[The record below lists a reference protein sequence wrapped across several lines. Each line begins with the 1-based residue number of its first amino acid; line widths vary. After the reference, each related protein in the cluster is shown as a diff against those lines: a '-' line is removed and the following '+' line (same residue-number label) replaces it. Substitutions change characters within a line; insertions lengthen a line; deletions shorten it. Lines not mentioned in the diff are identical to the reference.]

1 MYRMAIK
8 MLIDIPLN
16 RKQSKADPEHC
27 NIVDTIELPYH
38 EFESFRNNLLSDYSF
53 ISEHADEMGTDQSG
67 VSQCLLVLCEDKS
80 DGILVESSGYNY
92 ARYSA
97 YVPNARTLIQLDQ
110 HPSLNDFIDEMCSLT
125 DKYTRKAVDGQIDCK
140 YRINFDEVRSL
151 CVPSKF
157 NQDLFMHM
165 LSDRDEINGVEYSDD
180 GCTVT
185 VAEPYLRQED
195 EQSLRILDSEDIE
208 IMCAKHVL
216 WLHDA
221 GGEQAD
227 FSKCLLKDLDLSGK
241 NLINAVFDGAKFI
254 NTNLRKAS
262 LCFSLF
268 NETKFQ
274 NCNCIDIVAEE
285 SEFKNAECVA
295 CNFDGGIFTHSDFTG
310 AKFYDCTIKNGS
322 LQNCCLERINIG
334 DMELGDVYMRGCSY
348 NEQEWSDESP
358 RQNISM

>member
-16 RKQSKADPEHC
+16 RKQSKAEPEHC
-27 NIVDTIELPYH
+27 NIVNTIELPYQ

-53 ISEHADEMGTDQSG
+53 ISEHADEMGTDPSG
-67 VSQCLLVLCEDKS
+67 VSQCLLVLCEDRS

-125 DKYTRKAVDGQIDCK
+125 DKYTRKAVDGPIEGQ
-140 YRINFDEVRSL
+140 YRIDFDEVRNL
-151 CVPSKF
+151 CAPSKF

-165 LSDRDEINGVEYSDD
+165 LQDRDEINDVEYYDD

-185 VAEPYLRQED
+185 ISEPYLRQED
-195 EQSLRILDSEDIE
+195 EQSLRMLDSEEIE

-227 FSKCLLKDLDLSGK
+227 FSNCLIKDMDLSGK
-241 NLINAVFDGAKFI
+241 NLINAVFDEAKLLNTKLKNAEMCFASCNNTRFYNCVLI
-254 NTNLRKAS
+254 NV
-262 LCFSLF
+262 
-268 NETKFQ
+268 
-274 NCNCIDIVAEE
+274 VAKEA
-285 SEFKNAECVA
+285 EFKNAECIA
-295 CNFDGGIFTHSDFTG
+295 CGFDGSIFTHSDFTG
-310 AKFYDCTIKNGS
+310 AKFYDCTMKKGS
-322 LQNCCLERINIG
+322 MQNCCLDKTDFGN
-334 DMELGDVYMRGCSY
+334 MEFGNVNTSGCSY
-348 NEQEWSDESP
+348 DEQEWLAESP
-358 RQNISM
+358 GENISM